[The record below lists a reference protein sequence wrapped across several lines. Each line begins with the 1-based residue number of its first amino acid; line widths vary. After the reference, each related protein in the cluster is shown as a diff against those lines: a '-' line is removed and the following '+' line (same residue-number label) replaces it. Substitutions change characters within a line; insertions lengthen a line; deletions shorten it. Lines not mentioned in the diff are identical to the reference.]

1 VNEAEAPQDR
11 RVAGP
16 SEPLTD
22 WHRAV
27 ERLNIETCE
36 AAELAFDQGESA
48 GARQFLWEPL
58 RDFVA
63 AAVHAGPHRLSR
75 AVLAGYWSLARA
87 AKLWEAEMRWREVH
101 LESFE
106 IGRAYGV
113 VRREWG
119 TTLDRVL
126 ARQADGEVI
135 VGGRGATMRIPTEQG
150 PVILR
155 RFHRGGAMRWLGEI
169 YFGFRPRPLREFA
182 VLLRARRR
190 GLAVPDPLAAVVE
203 RRFGVAYRGCLLMHE
218 IVGGTPLCELAGA
231 EYGGDLAGS
240 LARGLRQ
247 LHDAGLSHPDLNLG
261 NVLVVARS
269 YGPRLAFVDLDRARL
284 SARPLGTAARRRSL
298 RRLRR
303 SATKL
308 DPTGRLLSSQ
318 ALDRLERMYWEQ
330 PPQSGSGAEEIGGL
344 PR

>member
-1 VNEAEAPQDR
+1 MNEAEAPQDR

-27 ERLNIETCE
+27 ERLNVETCE
-36 AAELAFDQGESA
+36 AAELAFARGETA

-58 RDFVA
+58 RDFVS
-63 AAVHAGPHRLSR
+63 AAVRVAGPHRVSR

-87 AKLWEAEMRWREVH
+87 AKLWESEMRWREVH

-106 IGRAYGV
+106 SGRTHGV
-113 VRREWG
+113 VRREWRAA
-119 TTLDRVL
+119 LERVL
-126 ARQADGEVI
+126 DRQADGEVM
-135 VGGRGATMRIPTEQG
+135 VGGRGGTVRIPTEQG

-155 RFHRGGAMRWLGEI
+155 RFRRGGAMRWLGET

-182 VLLRARRR
+182 ILLRARRR

-203 RRFGVAYRGCLLMHE
+203 RRFGIAYWGCLLMHE
-218 IVGGTPLCELAGA
+218 IVGGTPISELVGA
-231 EYGGDLAGS
+231 EPGADLVAL
-240 LARGLRQ
+240 LARGLRE

-269 YGPRLAFVDLDRARL
+269 YGPLLAFVDLDRARL
-284 SARPLGTAARRRSL
+284 RSRPLGAAARRRSL

-303 SATKL
+303 SAAKL
-308 DPTGRLLSSQ
+308 DPAGRLLSAQ
-318 ALDRLERMYWEQ
+318 ALDRLERVYW
-330 PPQSGSGAEEIGGL
+330 GMRDGGA
-344 PR
+344 